1 MGLRGDQTPRW
12 VWIMSGL
19 VATLLHTVAVY
30 GAIAV
35 WQTRRS
41 AVTPGPISVIALP
54 PGTEIPFESAP
65 APLAEPVSPLTAAD
79 VPTATQP
86 ASAAPTGTPRPFEPV
101 APTAVTP
108 APRPVARP
116 TQTAVPPVYPNGPS
130 PSPAPA
136 APATPANPP
145 NNGPAAV
152 PPTVPESPVE
162 VAPPAPVPPAGGV
175 PPAAPG
181 IAAAWRPEPAP
192 GGGSVIHDIPPQL
205 PVTWPASV
213 TALLTN
219 AGCAA
224 GISPGTSVTVTL
236 WPIIEADGQISEF
249 IPRTAENAGNEGL
262 VSCVQALRSQMP
274 PLIPAQDGGAA
285 IVSDEILIVVEIRS
299 TQ

>member
-1 MGLRGDQTPRW
+1 MGLRGYQTPRW

-19 VATLLHTVAVY
+19 VATLLHMVAVS

-65 APLAEPVSPLTAAD
+65 APLAESGSPLTAD

-86 ASAAPTGTPRPFEPV
+86 VSSSPTVTQRPFEPV

-116 TQTAVPPVYPNGPS
+116 TQSAVPPVSPNGPA

-145 NNGPAAV
+145 NNV
-152 PPTVPESPVE
+152 PPTVPPESPGE
-162 VAPPAPVPPAGGV
+162 VAPPAPV

-219 AGCAA
+219 ADCAA

-249 IPRTAENAGNEGL
+249 IPRTAENVGNEAL
-262 VSCVQALRSQMP
+262 VSCLQALRSQMP
-274 PLIPAQDGGAA
+274 PLIPAQDGEAA